1 MQKIVT
7 IGGGTGQF
15 QILKGLKNYD
25 CTITAIS
32 NMADDGGSSGKLMDE
47 YGILP
52 PGDIRQ
58 CMVALA
64 NGEKGKL
71 LRDLFSYRFKKGE
84 EHNLGNLILTALM
97 DICGGSAE
105 GIEEATRLL
114 GINHSIL
121 PVTLDKSVLCAKT
134 EEGKI
139 LKGESSID
147 DLLGNSKINELFY
160 EKGAFV
166 YRKAANAIREAN
178 KVIICSGDLYRS
190 IIPTLIVNGVSTSLK
205 ESNAKKFYVCNLFT
219 KAGTYGFKASDFVKE
234 IERYSGVTL
243 ENILINNQVPSKEVR
258 EKYLSEKSVFV
269 EDDMQ
274 DDSRVVRGN
283 YVAEYPSERKTI
295 FRHVPEEIA
304 REIIGL

>member
-1 MQKIVT
+1 MQKLVT

-105 GIEEATRLL
+105 GIEEAIKLL

-121 PVTLDKSVLCAKT
+121 PVTLDRSVLCAKT

-147 DLLGNSKINELFY
+147 DLLGNSKIKELFY
-160 EKGAFV
+160 EKEAFV
-166 YRKAANAIREAN
+166 YKKAANAIREAN

-219 KAGTYGFKASDFVKE
+219 KAGTYGFKASHFIKE
-234 IERYSGVTL
+234 IERYSGITL
-243 ENILINNQVPSKEVR
+243 EKILINNQVPSREVR

-274 DDSRVVRGN
+274 GDLRVVRGN

>member
-25 CTITAIS
+25 CAITAIS

-105 GIEEATRLL
+105 GIEEAIRLL

-121 PVTLDKSVLCAKT
+121 PVTLDKSILCAKT

-147 DLLGNSKINELFY
+147 DLLGNSKIKEIFY
-160 EKGAFV
+160 EKEAFV
-166 YRKAANAIREAN
+166 YKRTANAIREAN
-178 KVIICSGDLYRS
+178 KVVICSGDLYRS
-190 IIPTLIVNGVSTSLK
+190 IVPTLIVKGVSEALN
-205 ESNAKKFYVCNLFT
+205 ESKARVFYVCNLFT
-219 KAGTYGFKASDFVKE
+219 KTGTYGFKTSDFVRE
-234 IERYSGVTL
+234 IEKYSGVTL
-243 ENILINNQVPSKEVR
+243 EKILVNTQVPSEEVR
-258 EKYLSEKSVFV
+258 KKYLSEKSVFV
-269 EDDMQ
+269 ENDMKG
-274 DDSRVVRGN
+274 DSRVVKGN
-283 YVAEYPSERKTI
+283 YVAEYPSEKKTI

-304 REIIGL
+304 REIVGL